1 MQAVGRQGRACSTA
15 DGALQHKVEVSGAFL
30 QVPESHLSAHSIES
44 ERRNCRHERTAARQL
59 CWDEIFCAGPGR
71 EIIPDR
77 DSSQRDI
84 GDEHGLYLLPQLRCL
99 SHGLSADDLGA
110 IRAVLW
116 NSIMSNCFCCLDGD
130 RLVASV

>member
-1 MQAVGRQGRACSTA
+1 MRELQQGSYVGMRYFAQDLAC
-15 DGALQHKVEVSGAFL
+15 
-30 QVPESHLSAHSIES
+30 
-44 ERRNCRHERTAARQL
+44 
-59 CWDEIFCAGPGR
+59 R

-77 DSSQRDI
+77 DSIQRDI

-110 IRAVLW
+110 IRVVLW

-130 RLVASV
+130 RLVASVQA